1 MLHNDKEL
9 FEQVVTKTSEAFQ
22 IAPDI
27 IEKDYFVTLFLKEIV
42 SVCPAVIFKGGTSL
56 SKCYHLIDRFSEDI
70 DLNMECDFKP
80 TEGQRKQLKK
90 SVISVI
96 DKLGFTLTNPD
107 DVKSRR
113 EYNRYIVD
121 FPTIFGNAGYLKQYL
136 IVETAVYIRA
146 YPNKC
151 MTAQS
156 YIYDYLS
163 ANRLDDFI
171 KQYDLAPFELNV
183 QTAERT
189 LIDKLY
195 ALGDYYLADAVL
207 GHSRHI
213 YDIYKLMQIVN
224 IDDNMKM
231 LANEVAE
238 ERKNHRNCLSAHE
251 GVEINSLLKEII
263 EKQIYKDD
271 YDNITVDLLFEKV
284 DYNTAIQALIQIT
297 DSGLLKK

>member
-1 MLHNDKEL
+1 VLHNDRDL
-9 FEQVVTKTSEAFQ
+9 FEQVITKTSEMFQ

-42 SVCPAVIFKGGTSL
+42 CANPSIIFKGGTSL

-70 DLNMECDFKP
+70 DLNIECDYKP

-90 SVISVI
+90 SIISVI
-96 DKLGFTLTNPD
+96 DKFGFTLTNPD
-107 DVKSRR
+107 SVKSRR

-121 FPTIFGNAGYLKQYL
+121 FPTLFGNANYLKQFL
-136 IVETAVYIRA
+136 IIETAVYIRA
-146 YPNKC
+146 YPCNR

-156 YIYDYLS
+156 YVYDFLAAS
-163 ANRLDDFI
+163 GLDDFI
-171 KQYDLAPFELNV
+171 KQYDLMPFELNV

-195 ALGDYYLADAVL
+195 ALGDYYLSDAVS

-213 YDIYKLMQIVN
+213 YDIYKLTQIVS
-224 IDDNMKM
+224 IDDKMKN
-231 LANEVAE
+231 LAKEVAE
-238 ERKNHRNCLSAHE
+238 ERKNHRNCVSAHE

-263 EKQIYKDD
+263 DKHIYKPD
-271 YDNITVDLLFEKV
+271 YNNITSALLFEKV
-284 DYNTAIQALIQIT
+284 DYNTAIQALIEIT
-297 DSGLLKK
+297 DSGLFEK